1 MPDERPIRMTTLARG
16 RRAEVSD
23 VKCRHRAQ
31 PRLAEERHTG
41 WTIALVTRGEFLYRP
56 HDEQAP
62 RALRPGW
69 LFLGREGAGYEC
81 GHEHDGGDDCFA
93 LHLDGALLDDV
104 ARDAAG
110 PGPALTCGAAP
121 PIPSVVGAMT
131 VAARALARGEP
142 IDADAL
148 AVDVAARVVSALHG
162 RRVAAPTASA
172 GDRERVRAALDVL
185 DARCDEEWP
194 LGAIADH
201 VGASPFHFARTFRAF
216 VGTSP
221 HQYLI
226 GARLRR
232 AMGLL
237 LDTDRDVT
245 RIAFDAGFGDLSNF
259 VRTFHRQVGAPP
271 GAFRLSAKKA
281 PPTHPML

>member
-1 MPDERPIRMTTLARG
+1 MTRLASG
-16 RRAEVSD
+16 RHASVAEVQ
-23 VKCRHRAQ
+23 CRHRAH
-31 PRLAEERHTG
+31 RKLTEERHEG

-56 HDEQAP
+56 EDERTA

-69 LFLGREGAGYEC
+69 LFLGRAGAGYEC
-81 GHEHDGGDDCFA
+81 GHEKDGGDDCFA
-93 LHLDGALLDDV
+93 LHVDPALLEDV
-104 ARDAAG
+104 AREAAATG
-110 PGPALTCGAAP
+110 SIFTCGAAP
-121 PIPSVVGAMT
+121 PIAAVTGAMAI
-131 VAARALARGEP
+131 AARTLATGGA

-148 AVDVAARVVSALHG
+148 TADVAAKVVAALHG
-162 RRVAAPTASA
+162 RKVAAAAPSPRA
-172 GDRERVRAALDVL
+172 GDRDRVRAALDVL
-185 DARCDEEWP
+185 DARCDEEWS
-194 LGAIADH
+194 LGTLADL

-232 AMGLL
+232 AMRLL

-245 RIAFDAGFGDLSNF
+245 AIAYDVGFGDLSNF

-271 GAFRLSAKKA
+271 GAFRLSGAK
-281 PPTHPML
+281 PTPTQRML